1 MPAPPTKRAFLKL
14 GLLGLLL
21 GLFAGDLTGQE
32 VPPPGGTG
40 ALSAALLIRQLDGVK
55 RVLVIGAHP
64 DDEDT
69 SLLAALARG
78 WGARAAYLALNRGE
92 GGQNLIGPEMG
103 EGLGIVRT
111 GELLAARR
119 VDGATQYFTRAY
131 DFGYSKTA
139 EETFEHW
146 PRDSLLGDIV
156 WVIRTFRPQI
166 IVSVFS
172 GTPADGHGQHQASGL
187 LTREAFEAAG
197 DPARFPEQ
205 LRMGAKPWTPLKLY
219 RRTWRD
225 PESSTIA
232 LETGRLDPVLGRSYH
247 QLAMRSRSQ
256 HRSQDFGV
264 AQLEGPRVTLFQLL
278 ESRVPGPDTSLFA
291 GVDTTLVGLTM
302 SLPPRSREAA
312 ERAIGRY
319 REQLHAAAGELN
331 ALNPAAA
338 VPALVRALGALE
350 AAERTAVERTVA
362 EPGAA
367 HGELGLALGRRLT
380 LLHEAILAAAS
391 VSLTVQAED
400 DVVVPGQDFWVRAKL
415 WNGGPFPISAEAVEL
430 HVPAGWSVR
439 ADTSAAVD
447 SARTSLAGFLSA
459 MYPAAPPGAGPEG
472 EADVAEVAP
481 GALRTWGFR
490 AQVSAGSAP
499 SLPYYLRADRAGD
512 MYAWPADSDV
522 RALPADSPL
531 LTGEV
536 RLRLRVDTL
545 GVDLVGVD
553 SAAAA
558 RGQAAAVELSLERPA
573 RYRGVDKASGEYWR
587 PVLVLPPV
595 SVALEPRTIVW
606 PTDRTR
612 SRAVAV
618 TLRAEAPAGFT
629 GTVRLEVPRGWTSV
643 PEVHEVRLAAP
654 GAVRAYAF
662 ELQQTGPEGSDAA
675 GQDAAGQG
683 AAEPHAAGPA
693 PEGSFPIR
701 AVASDS
707 AGRTFSQ
714 EAVLVDYPHIE
725 PTLYLRDAVT
735 LVRRLDV
742 RVELGRR
749 VGYVMGSGDGVPEG
763 IRQLGLEVEMIGPP
777 TLGAEELGRFDV
789 IVLGVRAYEVR
800 PDLAAANEALLDW
813 VRDGGTLIVQYNKYE
828 FPNGGFA
835 PYPIAM
841 HRPHDRVT
849 DERSEV
855 VLLESESPIFT
866 RPNRITPRDFDDW
879 VQERGL
885 YLLSEWDER
894 YAPVLEIADPDEEPK
909 RGSLLIARVGKGL
922 WVYTGLAFFRQL
934 PAGVPGAYRL
944 FANLLSLSSEE
955 W

>member
-14 GLLGLLL
+14 GLLGPLL
-21 GLFAGDLTGQE
+21 GLFAGDLPGQE
-32 VPPPGGTG
+32 MPPPGGTG
-40 ALSAALLIRQLDGVK
+40 VLSAALLIRQLDGVK

-146 PRDSLLGDIV
+146 PRESLLGDVV

-172 GTPADGHGQHQASGL
+172 GTPADGHGQHQAAGL
-187 LTREAFEAAG
+187 LTKEAFEAAG
-197 DPARFPEQ
+197 DPARFPEH

-278 ESRVPGPDTSLFA
+278 ESRVAGPDTSLFA
-291 GVDTTLVGLTM
+291 GVDTTLVGLST
-302 SLPPRSREAA
+302 SLPPPSREAA

-319 REQLHAAAGELN
+319 REQLHAAVSELN
-331 ALNPAAA
+331 VLDPGAA

-350 AAERTAVERTVA
+350 AAERTATGA
-362 EPGAA
+362 GAA
-367 HGELGLALGRRLT
+367 AGELGLALGRRRT

-391 VSLTVQAED
+391 VSLTVEAED
-400 DVVVPGQDFWVRAKL
+400 DVVVPGQSFWVRAKL
-415 WNGGPFPISAEAVEL
+415 WNGGPFPILADAVEL

-439 ADTSAAVD
+439 ADTSAAADSPAD
-447 SARTSLAGFLSA
+447 SAAASLASFLDA
-459 MYPAAPPGAGPEG
+459 MYPADPPGTGPEAG
-472 EADVAEVAP
+472 AEVAEVLP

-499 SLPYYLRADRAGD
+499 SMPYYLRADRASD
-512 MYAWPADSDV
+512 MYVWPADPDV

-536 RLRLRVDTL
+536 RLRLHVDTL
-545 GVDLVGVD
+545 GVDPAG
-553 SAAAA
+553 AA

-595 SVALEPRTIVW
+595 SVGLEPRTIVW

-618 TLRAEAPAGFT
+618 TLRAEAPEGFT
-629 GTVRLEVPRGWTSV
+629 GIVRLEVPPGWTTV
-643 PEVHEVRLAAP
+643 PEVHEVRLPAP

-662 ELQQTGPEGSDAA
+662 ELRQ
-675 GQDAAGQG
+675 
-683 AAEPHAAGPA
+683 AGPV

-701 AVASDS
+701 AVARDS
-707 AGRTFSQ
+707 VGRTFSQ

-735 LVRRLDV
+735 LVRTLDV
-742 RVELGRR
+742 RVDLERR

-777 TLGAEELGRFDV
+777 TLVAEELGRFDV

-841 HRPHDRVT
+841 HRPHDRVA

-855 VLLESESPIFT
+855 VLLESESPIFA

-909 RGSLLIARVGKGL
+909 RGSLLIARVGKGV

>member
-1 MPAPPTKRAFLKL
+1 MPAPPTKRAFLRL
-14 GLLGLLL
+14 GLLGPLL
-21 GLFAGDLTGQE
+21 GLFAGDLPGQE
-32 VPPPGGTG
+32 MPPPGGTG

-146 PRDSLLGDIV
+146 PRESLLGDVV

-172 GTPADGHGQHQASGL
+172 GTPADGHGQHQAAGL
-187 LTREAFEAAG
+187 LTKEAFEAAG
-197 DPARFPEQ
+197 DPARFPGH

-278 ESRVPGPDTSLFA
+278 ESRVAGPDTSLFA
-291 GVDTTLVGLTM
+291 GVDTTLVGLST
-302 SLPPRSREAA
+302 SLPPPSREAA

-331 ALNPAAA
+331 VLDPGAA

-350 AAERTAVERTVA
+350 AAERTATEA
-362 EPGAA
+362 GAA
-367 HGELGLALGRRLT
+367 AGELGLALGRRRT

-391 VSLTVQAED
+391 VSLTVEAED
-400 DVVVPGQDFWVRAKL
+400 DVVVPGQSFWVRAKL
-415 WNGGPFPISAEAVEL
+415 WNGGPFPILADAVEL

-439 ADTSAAVD
+439 ADTSAAADSPAD
-447 SARTSLAGFLSA
+447 SAAASLASFLDA
-459 MYPAAPPGAGPEG
+459 MYPADPPGTGPEAGG
-472 EADVAEVAP
+472 EVAEVLP

-490 AQVSAGSAP
+490 ARVSAGSAP
-499 SLPYYLRADRAGD
+499 SLPYYLRAERAGD
-512 MYAWPADSDV
+512 MYVWPADPDV

-536 RLRLRVDTL
+536 RLRLSVDTL
-545 GVDLVGVD
+545 GVDPAG
-553 SAAAA
+553 AA
-558 RGQAAAVELSLERPA
+558 RGQAAGVELSLERPA

-618 TLRAEAPAGFT
+618 TLRAEAPEGFT
-629 GTVRLEVPRGWTSV
+629 GIIRLEVPRGWTTV
-643 PEVHEVRLAAP
+643 PEVHEVRLPAP

-662 ELQQTGPEGSDAA
+662 ELRQ
-675 GQDAAGQG
+675 
-683 AAEPHAAGPA
+683 AGPV

-701 AVASDS
+701 AVARDS
-707 AGRTFSQ
+707 VGQTFSQ

-735 LVRRLDV
+735 LVRTLDV
-742 RVELGRR
+742 RVDLGRR

-777 TLGAEELGRFDV
+777 TLVAEELGRFDV

-841 HRPHDRVT
+841 HRPHDRVA

-894 YAPVLEIADPDEEPK
+894 YTPVLEIADPGEEPK
-909 RGSLLIARVGKGL
+909 RGSLLIARVGKGV

-944 FANLLSLSSEE
+944 FANLLSVSSEEWPLSSEE
-955 W
+955 WPAPSGTREPGGEGSER